1 MSTLTRT
8 PERSRVIVAGALVLL
23 AAAAGALAVAVLSRP
38 YVINA
43 RFENA
48 GQLVVGGEVQIAG
61 RRVGT
66 ISDISLSQD
75 GRANVAL
82 DLDASA
88 SPLHEGTRAT
98 IRAVGQAG
106 VANRFV
112 TLAPGSPTGTELPD
126 GAVLD
131 VEQTTGIVDLDAV
144 LNSFDPATRKD
155 LRGLIRNSSGVFAG
169 SGSRYFNSMLAE
181 LDPALR
187 EASDLAGEVA
197 YDKRALSGF
206 VATAAE
212 SSRALASRRRDL
224 EELTVSSSQAF
235 GQIASQRDALASVLQ
250 RAPGVLGQARH
261 TLGNLSSAVAAVR
274 PALRDIP
281 PAGGPLRKLVRQLR
295 PALKRTGPVAADL
308 RRQLPGLDDSL
319 DGLDEL
325 DGPAGQAFDALAPA
339 VERSQPILQALRYYG
354 TDFTLGVTNG
364 LAGILAAN
372 YNYAGHYG
380 RLNFVE
386 NPQSLMAGV
395 PAAFLAK
402 FPLVPGILDTRTG
415 LDAPCPGSGAPP
427 APDGSNPWVP
437 DPELC
442 DPSQSTPA
450 SVNRP

>member
-1 MSTLTRT
+1 L
-8 PERSRVIVAGALVLL
+8 AGGALLI
-23 AAAAGALAVAVLSRP
+23 AAAALLLALGLLGGSH
-38 YVINA
+38 VINA

-82 DLDASA
+82 EIGGSA
-88 SPLHEGTRAT
+88 WPLHQGTWAT

-112 TLAPGSPTGTELPD
+112 TLTPGSASAPELPD

-131 VEQTTGIVDLDAV
+131 VEHTTGIVDLDAL
-144 LNSFDPATRKD
+144 LNTFDPHTRDD

-169 SGSRYFNSMLAE
+169 SGSRYFNSMLAK

-187 EASDLAGEVA
+187 EASNLAGEVA
-197 YDKRALSGF
+197 HDKQALSGF

-224 EELTVSSSQAF
+224 EEVVVNASHAF
-235 GQIASQRDALASVLQ
+235 GAIASEREPLADVLQ
-250 RAPGVLGQARH
+250 GAPGVLGQARH
-261 TLGNLSSAVAAVR
+261 TLGRLSTAVTAVR
-274 PALRDIP
+274 PTLQEIP
-281 PAGGPLRKLVRQLR
+281 PAGGPLRALVRRLT
-295 PALKRTGPVAADL
+295 PALRRTGPVAADL
-308 RRQLPGLDDSL
+308 RGQLPGLDDSL
-319 DGLDEL
+319 AGLKTL
-325 DGPAGQAFDALAPA
+325 DGPAVKALDALAPA

-386 NPQSLMAGV
+386 NPQSLMAGI
-395 PAAFLAK
+395 PAAFLDK
-402 FPLVPGILDTRTG
+402 FPLVPGILATRTG

-437 DPELC
+437 DPKLC

-450 SVNRP
+450 SVNHP